1 MNVRINISNFKTNLQ
16 PASHL
21 RLNNQALWQKLA
33 KALVHIGLEKTG
45 TTAIQEFLQI
55 NKQLLLE
62 EHRIWVADYL
72 GKGSQWL
79 LAALAYDNQRD
90 DDLTHTLGS
99 PVSRQSKLD
108 ETRRKITYSVKHQ
121 PAELFCFSSE
131 HLSSR
136 LTTVAELQT
145 LQHFLKELFE
155 EIKIVIYVREPIR
168 MAISRQSTIIKMG
181 IGSCQLPPPEQ
192 NAGALDFRT
201 IIQRWEATFPDA
213 VCVRLFDETSETF
226 DLIED
231 FSSLLK
237 LSQDRTPL
245 RPPNRANPSL
255 KWDEMRLFSAI
266 NLAAHKHLGGPLP
279 PAVLQQITSILEAN
293 STKSSSY
300 HPTKE
305 EQNAYKHYYSEQTD
319 WLFETYFPERIHQW
333 STSDSINKSQQDIQ
347 RMPLSLT
354 PTEAALCSLLV
365 QLTDSNTLPWEEIA
379 EHLAQLAWKISRNEA
394 LNQHDQETSERLCTL
409 IRSKARRTNSLKTPQ
424 PKDGSISGAA

>member
-1 MNVRINISNFKTNLQ
+1 M
-16 PASHL
+16 
-21 RLNNQALWQKLA
+21 A

-79 LAALAYDNQRD
+79 LAALAYDQQRD
-90 DDLTHTLGS
+90 DDLTRTLGS

-136 LTTVAELQT
+136 LTSRAELQT

-181 IGSCQLPPPEQ
+181 IGSCQLPSPEQ
-192 NAGALDFRT
+192 NAEALNFRA

-213 VCVRLFDETSETF
+213 VCVRLFDETSESF

-237 LSQDRTPL
+237 LSQNCTPL
-245 RPPNRANPSL
+245 QAPSRANPSL
-255 KWDEMRLFSAI
+255 NWDEMRLFSGI
-266 NLAAHKHLGGPLP
+266 NIAAHKHLGGPLP
-279 PAVLQQITSILEAN
+279 SAVLQQITSIFEAN
-293 STKSSSY
+293 STESSSY
-300 HPTKE
+300 QPTKE
-305 EQNAYKHYYSEQTD
+305 EQEAYRNYYSEQTD
-319 WLFETYFPERIHQW
+319 WLFQTHFPKRTHQW
-333 STSDSINKSQQDIQ
+333 NTSTSINKSQQEIQ
-347 RMPLSLT
+347 RIPLSLT
-354 PTEAALCSLLV
+354 TTEEALCTLIV
-365 QLTDSNTLPWEEIA
+365 QLTANNALPWGEIA
-379 EHLAQLAWKISRNEA
+379 EHLAQLAWKIRRNEP

-409 IRSKARRTNSLKTPQ
+409 IRSKAQQTNSLKTPQ
-424 PKDGSISGAA
+424 PLNGSMPGAA